1 MVYHYEAKNLT
12 NEGLQISGII
22 PVLDEILTL
31 LSINDVEYLNEL
43 KNLYQNEN
51 DTSKILD
58 ILGSLF
64 GLNRIVSVTYMSNS
78 QEITET
84 LSLNDEVYLTYIK
97 CQIIKNNYDG
107 SYKQFKAYYD
117 LAGLKLGVV
126 TYNSIDLSASIAT
139 NHLYLLSTNTD
150 IQKLFLSGKLTLES
164 MGIQYIYSIL
174 DVTNALKLQ
183 GFDGNY
189 NYEWFNGE
197 GVLTG
202 IDREGGTIST
212 GGTLI

>member
-1 MVYHYEAKNLT
+1 MVYHYEAKDLT

-64 GLNRIVSVTYMSNS
+64 GLNRIVSVTYMNNS